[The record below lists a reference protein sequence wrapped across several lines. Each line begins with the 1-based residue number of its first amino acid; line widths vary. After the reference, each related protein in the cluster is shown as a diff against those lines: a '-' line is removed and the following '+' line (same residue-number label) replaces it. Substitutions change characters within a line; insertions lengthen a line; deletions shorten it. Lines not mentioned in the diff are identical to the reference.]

1 MRTGKKK
8 YFMPFV
14 SPWMIIGVSCLLIAV
29 VVFQAAVNY
38 NREKKYMG
46 KLLKEKGAALIL
58 SFEAGAKTGM
68 MGMMGGMANIQTLLE
83 TTASQPDIS
92 YIFIVDRNGTILACN
107 NRKIIGTR
115 IYDYDLKKLAGNA
128 DLTQPRWRIV
138 NKNNISYFEVYKIFL
153 PFLNNPA
160 RCFNTCAVNST
171 GKRICMH
178 MRYSAGWMRGL
189 GADRIF
195 DPKNRPVIFIGM
207 DIKPFK
213 AAMTQDMHNSLIMMA
228 VILFLGLTGVVSL
241 FWAQGYTRS
250 RKLLQDTKALASEII
265 KNLPLGIIV
274 VNKGSGI
281 SYINEIA
288 CSFLNVDP
296 FDAEKNSENAEDVIP
311 VEIWQLRENIN
322 AENFVAE
329 KEIFFRTKGGKNVPV
344 SVSITDMIAEQGGFM
359 GLIFIL
365 KDLSDIKA
373 LEVKIQRK
381 ERLAALGT
389 LAAGIAHEVRNPL
402 SSIKG
407 YATFF
412 ASLFEEK
419 SENRRAAYVMAQEV
433 DRVDRVIS
441 ELLEFARPAQLKLR
455 KTDVAKL
462 INDSL
467 GIIRHEAASANVK
480 IETKI
485 DQFLFSPELD
495 SDRFMQVLLN
505 LYINAIHAMKNGGG
519 VLRVTAGITAMPGM
533 AGKREN
539 TETAGYKPKNIKTW
553 AGRSGH
559 AEQETLVIEIS
570 DTGSGISLNDQTRI
584 FNPYFTTKCRGTG
597 IGLAIVY
604 KIIES
609 HNGTIHVNSVE
620 GKGATF
626 TIFIPVTNGK
636 EA

>member
-1 MRTGKKK
+1 MRTGQKK

-29 VVFQAAVNY
+29 VVFQAGVNY

-68 MGMMGGMANIQTLLE
+68 MGMMGSRANIQTLLE

-92 YIFIVDRNGTILACN
+92 YIFIVDRTGTILACN

-115 IYDYDLKKLAGNA
+115 IYDYNFKKLAGNENLA
-128 DLTQPRWRIV
+128 QPRWRII
-138 NKNNISYFEVYKIFL
+138 NKNNTSYFEVYKIFL

-160 RCFNTCAVNST
+160 RCFNTCAADSK
-171 GKRICMH
+171 GKKLCMH
-178 MRYSAGWMRGL
+178 MGCSAGWMKGP
-189 GADRIF
+189 GANRIF
-195 DPKNRPVIFIGM
+195 DPDNRPVIFIGM

-228 VILFLGLTGVVSL
+228 VILFLGLTGVISL

-274 VNKGSGI
+274 VNKKGGI

-288 CSFLNVDP
+288 CFFLNLSP
-296 FDAEKNSENAEDVIP
+296 ADAKKNGENAKSIIP
-311 VEIWQLRENIN
+311 ADIWQLRKNIN
-322 AENFVAE
+322 ADNFVAE
-329 KEIFFRTKGGKNVPV
+329 REIIFKTKGGKTVPV
-344 SVSITDMIAEQGGFM
+344 SVSITDMISEQGGFM
-359 GLIFIL
+359 GFIFIL

-419 SENRRAAYVMAQEV
+419 SENRKSAYVMAEEV

-455 KTDVAKL
+455 KTDAVKL

-467 GIIRHEAASANVK
+467 GIIRHEAASANVEIIK
-480 IETKI
+480 EMDNPVLLINI
-485 DQFLFSPELD
+485 DP
-495 SDRFMQVLLN
+495 DRFMQVLLN
-505 LYINAIHAMKNGGG
+505 LYINAIHAMENGGG
-519 VLRVTAGITAMPGM
+519 MLRVTAGIIEMGDMAKM
-533 AGKREN
+533 AGKGENTTTAGGRREN
-539 TETAGYKPKNIKTW
+539 TE
-553 AGRSGH
+553 
-559 AEQETLVIEIS
+559 QEALVIEIS
-570 DTGSGISLNDQTRI
+570 DTGSGISLKDQADI
-584 FNPYFTTKCRGTG
+584 FNPYFTTKSRGTG

-620 GKGATF
+620 GKGTTF
-626 TIFIPVTNGK
+626 KIFIPVTQGK
-636 EA
+636 GA